1 MTFSEDRVNA
11 RSLNL
16 VALAAAMAML
26 GACKEP
32 NHHDNTRPPEPFT
45 ERPVQN
51 HRFDGGET
59 DPYFK
64 AGAEGEAGGGGEAAA
79 PAGE

>member
-16 VALAAAMAML
+16 VALIGALALL

-32 NHHDNTRPPEPFT
+32 NHHDNTRPPEPFS
-45 ERPVQN
+45 EGPVQN
-51 HRFDGGET
+51 HRFDGGES

-64 AGAEGEAGGGGEAAA
+64 PGAEGEGGGEAAA
-79 PAGE
+79 PESE